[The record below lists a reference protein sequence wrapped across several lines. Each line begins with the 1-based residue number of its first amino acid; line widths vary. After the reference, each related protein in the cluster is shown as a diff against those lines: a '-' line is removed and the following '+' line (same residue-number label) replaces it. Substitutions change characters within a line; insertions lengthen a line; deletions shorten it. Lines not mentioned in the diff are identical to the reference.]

1 MGPTA
6 ESHGNVGVRWLSRF
20 LASEQIMSRF
30 DMFMTVIAVMGIGG
44 VALGVLGIWLK
55 NHGYPY

>member
-1 MGPTA
+1 
-6 ESHGNVGVRWLSRF
+6 
-20 LASEQIMSRF
+20 MSRF